1 MSRNQIV
8 ALGAVVLIAAFLA
21 ALALRTRQPPV
32 LPDDEAHGQFVS
44 SDECLT
50 CHGPDGVL
58 PTSKNHPL
66 RTDCMDCHGM
76 P

>member
-32 LPDDEAHGQFVS
+32 LPADEAHGRFVS
-44 SDECLT
+44 EDECT
-50 CHGPDGVL
+50 ACHGPDAVL
-58 PTSKNHPL
+58 PMSKNHPL